1 MTQLYTER
9 NLLRAKVEKTWHV
22 SLSVYGLLLDVCRKY
37 LVNLSEQFPLQCPDG
52 DDVYGVDERR
62 LFKLLKLRV
71 PGLLRDEFSD
81 TDAPKTPWAE
91 VYDQFSLFDYIEY
104 IAQNMVTVIKGRAH
118 DFFHHHHLIFRHDDT
133 AFHCFARE
141 VNDIFTMSGLQY
153 VLTEERQIERITD
166 ADDFVR
172 QAEGDAKLIP
182 EKGLKDLIAEAIALY
197 HNARPETHHLATE
210 KIWDAFER
218 IKTFYVE
225 LDKRHS
231 AEKLVNGIANEKAE
245 FVKLFSN
252 EFKTLTE
259 IGNDFRIRH
268 HETNKVDI
276 EDDCYC
282 DYLFVRCLALI
293 DLAVKTVIGYE

>member
-9 NLLRAKVEKTWHV
+9 NLLRAAVEKTWHV
-22 SLSVYGLLLDVCRKY
+22 SLPVYGLLLDICEKY

-52 DDVYGVDERR
+52 DDVYGVDERS
-62 LFKLLKLRV
+62 LFKLLKLRI
-71 PGLLRDEFSD
+71 PGLLREPFSNS
-81 TDAPKTPWAE
+81 DAPITPWAE

-104 IAQNMVTVIKGRAH
+104 IAQNMVTVVKGCAH
-118 DFFHHHHLIFRHDDT
+118 DFFHHHHLTFRHDGADF
-133 AFHCFARE
+133 ACFAKE

-166 ADDFVR
+166 ADGFVR
-172 QAEGDAKLIP
+172 RAGDNAKLIP
-182 EKGLKDLIAEAIALY
+182 EKGLKDLIAEAIVLY

-225 LDKRHS
+225 LDKKRS
-231 AEKLVNGIANEKAE
+231 VEKLVNGIANEKAE
-245 FVKLFSN
+245 FVKLFSD
-252 EFKTLTE
+252 EFKDLTE
-259 IGNDFRIRH
+259 IGNNFRIRH
-268 HETNKVDI
+268 HETDKIDL

-293 DLAVKTVIGYE
+293 DLAVETVIGYE

>member
-9 NLLRAKVEKTWHV
+9 NLLRARVEKTWRV

-52 DDVYGVDERR
+52 DDVCGVDERS

-71 PGLLRDEFSD
+71 PGLLRDEFSN
-81 TDAPKTPWAE
+81 TDAPITPWAE
-91 VYDQFSLFDYIEY
+91 VHDQFSLFDYIEY
-104 IAQNMVTVIKGRAH
+104 IAQNMVTVIKGRVH
-118 DFFHHHHLIFRHDDT
+118 DFFHHHHLTFRHDGTD
-133 AFHCFARE
+133 FYRFAKE
-141 VNDIFTMSGLQY
+141 INDIFTMSGLQY

-172 QAEGDAKLIP
+172 QAEDDAKLIP

-231 AEKLVNGIANEKAE
+231 AEKLVNGIAKEKAE

-268 HETNKVDI
+268 HETSKVDI